1 MSPEEVHRLTFQ
13 SLVTDE
19 SCINNNNNNNNSN
32 NNSNKNEAPQQ
43 RPHSLTKDDINPSS
57 PDIDN
62 VSSEN
67 K

>member
-19 SCINNNNNNNNSN
+19 SCINNNNNNN
-32 NNSNKNEAPQQ
+32 SNKNEEPQQ

>member
-19 SCINNNNNNNNSN
+19 SCINNNKN

>member
-1 MSPEEVHRLTFQ
+1 MSPEEVHRLTFR
-13 SLVTDE
+13 SLVTGE
-19 SCINNNNNNNNSN
+19 SCINNNKNNN
-32 NNSNKNEAPQQ
+32 NKNEAPQQKLSPQQ

>member
-13 SLVTDE
+13 SLVNDE
-19 SCINNNNNNNNSN
+19 SCIKNNN

-43 RPHSLTKDDINPSS
+43 RPHSLTKDDINPSL